1 MLSLAALENKEQINV
16 APVFL
21 PVFLMLSV
29 FANPTPQNVIC
40 NVTLFIVSVNV
51 MLKCQL
57 WASFLGLGGESL
69 SKHKDWKIYHTK
81 VFLAGRGQVLQ
92 DQNFVRQPL
101 FKSRTKMDLGCKPAH
116 TGHALLKHQQRNHL
130 CGYNQIISKPEIYQN
145 KDRMEYQIY
154 WNASRYFY

>member
-51 MLKCQL
+51 MLKC
-57 WASFLGLGGESL
+57 
-69 SKHKDWKIYHTK
+69 
-81 VFLAGRGQVLQ
+81 
-92 DQNFVRQPL
+92 
-101 FKSRTKMDLGCKPAH
+101 
-116 TGHALLKHQQRNHL
+116 
-130 CGYNQIISKPEIYQN
+130 
-145 KDRMEYQIY
+145 
-154 WNASRYFY
+154 